1 MNLIKTKH
9 HLLWLALFTTIALAV
24 PNFEA
29 SDPKLY
35 LTKVTDP
42 DALCLDG
49 SPAAYYISKD
59 GDPNKIYLEF
69 EGGGWCWGINS
80 ISATLDSCLQ
90 RSKTD
95 LGSSSAYPET
105 ITVYNGILSISE
117 ENNFRNWT
125 RVFLKYCTGT
135 GHQGTKKNP
144 VPYKGTNLYFRGHN
158 VTVSMLNLL
167 EKNNKLF
174 SEATEVV
181 VGGGSAGGLAV
192 FLWTNYIKD
201 RVKNGKVWA
210 LPDSGIFLDA
220 TNVNTG
226 KNDFRSILRN
236 VAALVNVEIAPPVA
250 GCA

>member
-1 MNLIKTKH
+1 MHHVKTKYH
-9 HLLWLALFTTIALAV
+9 IFFLTFFITIALSIT
-24 PNFEA
+24 ELTA

-80 ISATLDSCLQ
+80 ISATLESCLQ

-95 LGSSSAYPET
+95 LGSSNAYPET
-105 ITVYNGILSISE
+105 ITVYNGILSVSE

-135 GHQGTKKNP
+135 GHQGTKKSP

-167 EKNNKLF
+167 EKNNKIF
-174 SEATEVV
+174 SGAAEVV

-192 FLWTNYIKD
+192 FLWINYIKD

-210 LPDSGIFLDA
+210 LPDSGIFLDG
-220 TNVNTG
+220 TNVITG
-226 KNDFRSILRN
+226 KNDFRSVLMN
-236 VAALVNVEIAPPVA
+236 VAALVNI
-250 GCA
+250 